1 MSYSRKKLQK
11 EKKSIMNFKFFKKFI
26 DKVYLQKSVNKKYFN
41 TKVRFFVG

>member
-11 EKKSIMNFKFFKKFI
+11 EKEKFI
-26 DKVYLQKSVNKKYFN
+26 DKVYLQKSVNQKYFN